1 MITVISGGEDS
12 LKLIK
17 ALRNLLYDSDI
28 SVIADTSDAMWTQG
42 HLVCPNLDDIIY
54 LFSGQLNKQNW
65 TGIKGDTYSTFNFLE
80 RLNSNAITE
89 TVPDKDGDESSAAQ
103 LSDNELASGKPVISE
118 NEICD
123 AVSEN
128 AVCETASCKNAVCE
142 PAGSEASENT
152 ENKTAKNTHH
162 SLKYDDLTN
171 IYPIGDKQRAV
182 CIARAMHLKNR
193 LTITQ
198 STQILSKSFGVTAN
212 ILPATDSRITAYAK
226 FAGEMFSITDFRAIC
241 KTEKTADY
249 KAEIELEFTK
259 YPQITKEATSAIN
272 SGKAVIIGP
281 GHISTISPILACR
294 HMRKL
299 LKKSFTI
306 AVLPRLPAD
315 YIPGRYIALD
325 RLIETYKGFAD
336 ILIQDIRDE
345 FCIPDATRIN
355 TDTDSSYKAESLAW
369 EIMSHIGSR

>member
-28 SVIADTSDAMWTQG
+28 TVIADTSDAVRTQG

-54 LFSGQLNKQNW
+54 LFSGQLNTQNW
-65 TGIKGDTYSTFNFLE
+65 TGIKGDTYSTYNFLE
-80 RLNSNAITE
+80 KLNSDAVKD

-103 LSDNELASGKPVISE
+103 FSENTKLSDNTKPSGKPAESE
-118 NEICD
+118 
-123 AVSEN
+123 
-128 AVCETASCKNAVCE
+128 
-142 PAGSEASENT
+142 PLGSETSENT
-152 ENKTAKNTHH
+152 ENINGKNTPQSH
-162 SLKYDDLTN
+162 KYDDLTN

-294 HMRKL
+294 PMRKL

-336 ILIQDIRDE
+336 ILIQDIKDE